1 MSVRT
6 MMFAGLVVLATLLSP
21 QAAFAQTRSV
31 TITIPAGVSFSVPD
45 VSATVTGSPGT
56 FRIVFPSSTVRSN
69 EKLTIS
75 VKADTATFSGPGIA
89 QIPVSKVSWSATAVG
104 AGTGTPGTLSSS
116 AYGQVFQSGAN
127 PKSGEVDLTW
137 RLAPI
142 AAAGLRAGTHSLTV
156 RWRLE
161 SF

>member
-1 MSVRT
+1 MRVRSLAFSALLLA
-6 MMFAGLVVLATLLSP
+6 MLVRP
-21 QAAFAQTRSV
+21 CPAFAQARTV

-45 VSATVTGSPGT
+45 VSATVTGGAGT
-56 FRIVFPSSTVRSN
+56 FRIVFPNSSVRGN

-75 VKADTATFSGPGIA
+75 VKADAATFSGPGTT
-89 QIPVSKVSWSATAVG
+89 QIPASKVSWSATAIG
-104 AGTGTPGTLSSS
+104 AGTGSPGTLSS
-116 AYGQVFQSGAN
+116 AYSQVYQSDAN

-142 AAAGLRAGTHSLTV
+142 AAAGLRAGAHSLTV
-156 RWRLE
+156 RWRIE

>member
-1 MSVRT
+1 MRARTLVFAAMLLAMLVRP
-6 MMFAGLVVLATLLSP
+6 G
-21 QAAFAQTRSV
+21 AAFAQARTV

-56 FRIVFPSSTVRSN
+56 FRIVFPSSSVRSS
-69 EKLTIS
+69 EKLVIS
-75 VKADTATFSGPGIA
+75 VKADASTFSGPGTT

-104 AGTGTPGTLSSS
+104 GGSGSPGTLTSS
-116 AYGQVFQSGAN
+116 AYSQVYQSNAN

-142 AAAGLRAGTHSLTV
+142 AAAGLRAGAHSLTV